1 MDPHDLIRI
10 ARRLAS
16 GAIGGR
22 QGRPRRAELRR
33 AVSAAYYAMFH
44 ALPLSCANLLAGST
58 RANRSQPAWRQV
70 YRALEHSHA
79 KNQCNSPS
87 VMSRFPAEIRNFGQ
101 LFILM
106 QVRRHSADYD
116 PDARFSR
123 FEVTRLIEE
132 TDRTITGFKRAPRA
146 DQRAFA
152 LYVLLRSRSD

>member
-1 MDPHDLIRI
+1 
-10 ARRLAS
+10 
-16 GAIGGR
+16 
-22 QGRPRRAELRR
+22 
-33 AVSAAYYAMFH
+33 
-44 ALPLSCANLLAGST
+44 
-58 RANRSQPAWRQV
+58 
-70 YRALEHSHA
+70 
-79 KNQCNSPS
+79 
-87 VMSRFPAEIRNFGQ
+87 MSRFPAEIRNFGQ